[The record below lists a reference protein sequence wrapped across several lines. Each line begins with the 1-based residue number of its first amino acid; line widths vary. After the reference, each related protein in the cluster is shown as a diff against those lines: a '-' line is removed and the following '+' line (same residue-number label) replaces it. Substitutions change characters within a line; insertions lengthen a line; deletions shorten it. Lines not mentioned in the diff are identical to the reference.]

1 MWSFTMLFLF
11 FILFLGIFLL
21 FLVSRTAFLRTRTMP
36 DVEQKRV
43 PADERMEAILLEA
56 IACKTVSH
64 TNTEDTAWGEFSSLS
79 TLLAESFPLCESKR
93 VIDKEIGPYNLVYR
107 FPGENT
113 KQEPALLTA
122 HLDVVG
128 ANEQEW
134 SHPPFKGTLDSTYLY
149 GRGSFD
155 CKLQVVS
162 ILSAFEAL
170 LEQNHQPKNTWYVA
184 FGCDEES
191 NGSEEGAFKISR
203 YFKNQG
209 LHFKFVLDEGG
220 VVSQNYIKGFEQSI
234 AVIGVAEKGY
244 LDLELTA
251 EKIAGHSSTPA
262 FPTAL
267 GTLGKAIHRLER
279 HQMPSRLTPPVKQML
294 VSLGKEGPFVYS
306 FLFLNLWLT
315 GGLLKRIFSKQATLN
330 AAIRTTVVPTVIKAS
345 DKSNVIAKKA
355 TAQVNIRLLNGDTE
369 ERVATWV
376 KNTIKDPSIS
386 IRTLRFTPPSKV
398 SSSDGEAFLFLRSAI
413 KRIFPEAIVTP
424 YLMMGATDARKYQDL
439 SDCIYRFTPARMER
453 SEVDRMHA
461 PDERIS
467 RENIVLAKR
476 FYHHLITNW

>member
-1 MWSFTMLFLF
+1 MWSFIMLFLF
-11 FILFLGIFLL
+11 FLLPLGIFLL
-21 FLVSRTAFLRTRTMP
+21 VLVSRTAFLRTRSTTNEDP
-36 DVEQKRV
+36 KRV
-43 PADERMEAILLEA
+43 SPDERMESILLDA

-64 TNTEDTAWGEFSSLS
+64 TATEATDWKEFAH
-79 TLLAESFPLCESKR
+79 LATVLQKSFPHCETKR
-93 VIDKEIGPYNLVYR
+93 IRDQEIGPYNLVYR

-128 ANEQEW
+128 ATEQQW

-155 CKLQVVS
+155 CKLQVIS

-170 LEQNHQPKNTWYVA
+170 LEQNQQPKTTWYVA

-191 NGSEEGAFKISR
+191 NGSEEGASKISR

-220 VVSQNYIKGFEQSI
+220 VVSQKYIKGFEQSI
-234 AVIGVAEKGY
+234 AVVGVAEKGY
-244 LDLELTA
+244 LDLELA
-251 EKIAGHSSTPA
+251 SERIAGHSSTPA

-267 GTLGKAIHRLER
+267 GNLGRAIHRLER
-279 HQMPSRLTPPVKQML
+279 HQMPARLTPPVKQML
-294 VSLGKEGPFVYS
+294 VRLGKEGPFFYS
-306 FLFLNLWLT
+306 LLFLNLWLT
-315 GGLLKRIFSKQATLN
+315 GGLLKWIFSKQATLN
-330 AAIRTTVVPTVIKAS
+330 AAIRTTVVPTVISAS
-345 DKSNVIAKKA
+345 EKSNVIAKKA

-398 SSSDGEAFLFLRSAI
+398 SSSEGKAFSFLCSAI
-413 KRIFPEAIVTP
+413 KHIFPEAIATP
-424 YLMMGATDARKYQDL
+424 YLMMGATDARKYQEL